1 MFYIILIIVAIVSFL
16 IGRKSVTSTT
26 PESLAP
32 KQKEELVQMRKE
44 SREAL
49 TDRTKN
55 RKDKILYL
63 LNITDANSEE
73 LKACGITDNKNG
85 ITSENIERFF
95 DISNATARKYLNE
108 LEDEGKIK
116 QIGTTGPDVYYTLI
130 Q

>member
-26 PESLAP
+26 PESLEP

-95 DISNATARKYLNE
+95 DINNATARKYLNE

>member
-1 MFYIILIIVAIVSFL
+1 MFYIILVIVAIVSFL

-26 PESLAP
+26 PESLKP
-32 KQKEELVQMRKE
+32 KYKEELVQMRKE

-49 TDRTKN
+49 TERTKN
-55 RKDKILYL
+55 RKNKILYL